1 MLLSFTNSKGG
12 VGKSTLAVHLASW
25 LTEKGKRVA
34 LVDVDVL
41 GSSSAWI
48 KEASPQ
54 TPLYRLLT
62 PDDVLEQL
70 PNIQNEFEFVVV
82 DGPGGLS
89 EVTRAVLLTTDVT
102 LLPCTPSLL
111 DLRAV
116 DEAIRVVRQV
126 QKIRK
131 GPPKAIL
138 IPNRLSV
145 RHRLSQELLETAKS
159 LGIPVAS
166 GLRYL
171 QAYADAVGQGTV
183 VWHMGPAAAQAA
195 GEIQQ
200 LFTELMQDEFSSE
213 TVLERRV
220 ENA

>member
-1 MLLSFTNSKGG
+1 MLLAFTNSKGG
-12 VGKSTLAVHLASW
+12 VGKSTLAVHLAAW

-41 GSSSAWI
+41 GSSSQWI
-48 KEASPQ
+48 KEASPE
-54 TPLYRLLT
+54 TALYRLLT

-70 PNIQNEFEFVVV
+70 PEIQSEFDYVVI

-102 LLPCTPSLL
+102 FLPCTPSAL

-116 DEAIRVVRQV
+116 EEAIRVVRQV

-131 GPPKAIL
+131 GPPKAVL
-138 IPNRLSV
+138 IPNRLNV
-145 RHRLSQELLETAKS
+145 RQRLSRELLETAKS
-159 LGIPVAS
+159 LGIAVCG
-166 GLRYL
+166 GLRFL

-183 VWHMGPAAAQAA
+183 VWRMGPRALDA
-195 GEIQQ
+195 GTEIQQ
-200 LFTELMQDEFSSE
+200 LFTELLKDETTSE
-213 TVLERRV
+213 TVIERRV
-220 ENA
+220 ENG